1 MVALGDGTG
10 EAVRAD
16 GRMVAAGAN
25 IGKIVGS
32 DVGLVTKGAIELG
45 KIILG
50 TVVPGMVVLGTV
62 VPGIVV
68 PGTVVLGAEL
78 GKPIGAG
85 DSVIALGAEG
95 GIVFKTD
102 GGIVAFGRDVG
113 IAVGADGVGRIDP
126 DSDGFVVS
134 SVNGAILGG
143 DGAIG
148 NKIGAT
154 DGRTLSIGAVGRVL
168 LGMLGT
174 DFPGAR
180 TESRI

>member
-62 VPGIVV
+62 VPG
-68 PGTVVLGAEL
+68 TVVLGTEL

-154 DGRTLSIGAVGRVL
+154 DGRTLSIGAVGGVL